1 MLFSISTTFI
11 NQIVIRHLGHCYQM
25 NFIAYLLLQFYP
37 FLSMGLIADCKLE
50 LSVHFI
56 ADPNYYPPPNEQNV
70 KSYIAHAGM
79 I

>member
-1 MLFSISTTFI
+1 MLFNILTNLYQSNRFDWLRKRTFWPI
-11 NQIVIRHLGHCYQM
+11 CYC
-25 NFIAYLLLQFYP
+25 NFYH

-50 LSVHFI
+50 SSVHFI

>member
-1 MLFSISTTFI
+1 
-11 NQIVIRHLGHCYQM
+11 
-25 NFIAYLLLQFYP
+25 
-37 FLSMGLIADCKLE
+37 MGLIADCKLE

>member
-1 MLFSISTTFI
+1 
-11 NQIVIRHLGHCYQM
+11 
-25 NFIAYLLLQFYP
+25 
-37 FLSMGLIADCKLE
+37 MGLIADSKLE